1 MKPLVDRP
9 TGGVQSGRSLLV
21 RAVAGCV
28 LDRGP
33 LRRAAPGPMPG
44 SRKRARSRARL
55 AARRPGQGRIRP
67 PERSALAKRFT
78 FRLGLLGLR
87 ARRSDALLYSTEV
100 QQRTRTTAHLDDHH
114 RTVDQGEL
122 LPTKGRQVVRIEG
135 VRGSN
140 PLSSTSDEG
149 PTWSWHPPLPRWSFV
164 VSEGKPGAGSPALPG
179 RGICS
184 SISVWR
190 PLRSLRLQR
199 SGASPGRGRAAWGM
213 GLEAVPRVRGVLRD
227 ARGRFLRA
235 WSPGHVNVQEPLRS
249 RMPGRYLLHAGEP
262 LGRC

>member
-122 LPTKGRQVVRIEG
+122 LPTKGRQVVLSVDQVEDAPRLAECAQRMPGIREVTVDGPRITA
-135 VRGSN
+135 RA
-140 PLSSTSDEG
+140 SDG
-149 PTWSWHPPLPRWSFV
+149 PRSL
-164 VSEGKPGAGSPALPG
+164 PALVRAAEQAG
-179 RGICS
+179 VTVATS
-184 SISVWR
+184 HVHR
-190 PLRSLRLQR
+190 PTLDDVFLALTGRSLRD
-199 SGASPGRGRAAWGM
+199 AAATDDTSAETQK
-213 GLEAVPRVRGVLRD
+213 EA
-227 ARGRFLRA
+227 A
-235 WSPGHVNVQEPLRS
+235 
-249 RMPGRYLLHAGEP
+249 
-262 LGRC
+262 